1 MSTSPDTP
9 LHERPTEILQR
20 LIRFDTTNPPGRE
33 RACVEWVEA
42 LVRDLPGV
50 QTTLIAKDPDRPS
63 LIARLA
69 GRGEAPPLLMQGHI
83 DVVPAVGDW
92 THPPFGGDIADGYV
106 WGRGALDMKG
116 GVAMMIA
123 AFLDAAAGETPPP
136 GDVLLCVLCDEEMG
150 GDLGARYIVEERPE
164 LLAGVRFA
172 IGEFGG
178 FSMDIGG
185 ARIYPLM
192 VAEKQICHLRA
203 MLRGPAGHGSLPV
216 RDGAMGRLGRFLAA
230 IDQRRLPAHITPVPR
245 MMIEAM
251 ADALPKASGA
261 PLRLLLRPRTANRLL
276 DVMGARASFLD
287 PLLHN
292 TVSPTVVRG
301 GHAANVIPGEVSVDL
316 DCRLLPGFEP
326 EDIMREL
333 RELSGVDVAFEVLR
347 FDPGPPAPD
356 MGLYNVLSGILSDL
370 DPTGTPVPLLMPATS
385 DGRHFAKLGIQT
397 YGFLPMQLP
406 AEMRFME
413 LIHAEDERLNV
424 ASMDFG
430 ARAIRQ
436 LLERFGQAR

>member
-9 LHERPTEILQR
+9 LHERPAEILQR

-33 RACVEWVEA
+33 RACVEWVKA

-50 QTTLIAKDPDRPS
+50 QPTLIAKDPDRPS

-92 THPPFGGDIADGYV
+92 THPPFGGDIA
-106 WGRGALDMKG
+106 
-116 GVAMMIA
+116 
-123 AFLDAAAGETPPP
+123 
-136 GDVLLCVLCDEEMG
+136 
-150 GDLGARYIVEERPE
+150 
-164 LLAGVRFA
+164 
-172 IGEFGG
+172 
-178 FSMDIGG
+178 
-185 ARIYPLM
+185 
-192 VAEKQICHLRA
+192 
-203 MLRGPAGHGSLPV
+203 
-216 RDGAMGRLGRFLAA
+216 MGRLGRFLAA

-251 ADALPKASGA
+251 ADALPKAFGA

-356 MGLYNVLSGILSDL
+356 MGLYNVLSGILSEL
-370 DPTGTPVPLLMPATS
+370 DPTGTPVPL
-385 DGRHFAKLGIQT
+385 
-397 YGFLPMQLP
+397 
-406 AEMRFME
+406 
-413 LIHAEDERLNV
+413 
-424 ASMDFG
+424 
-430 ARAIRQ
+430 
-436 LLERFGQAR
+436 